1 MKSLDMLS
9 YRLYL
14 FIVLT
19 VPCQKDGYYYYYYS
33 YFFSYYYY
41 YYLHC

>member
-1 MKSLDMLS
+1 MKSLDMSS

-19 VPCQKDGYYYYYYS
+19 VPCQKDGYYYYYN